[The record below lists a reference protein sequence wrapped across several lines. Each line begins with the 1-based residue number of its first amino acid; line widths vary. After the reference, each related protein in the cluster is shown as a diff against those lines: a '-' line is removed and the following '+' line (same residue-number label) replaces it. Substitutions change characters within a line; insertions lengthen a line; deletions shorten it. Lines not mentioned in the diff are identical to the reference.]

1 MSEMWAVHSP
11 STPSV
16 FPAPS
21 PPSPRPPRV
30 RNEITAMLVYSV
42 NSVEVELLLRK
53 SVFCPTKLHRILAPC
68 VTMLRRLKKIVIYT
82 AWAVFLQI
90 LRDIAFVFLFLAN
103 PVMYS
108 WWSISLEEKLPS
120 VRNLYKNIEKV
131 RLCSCRH
138 GKLLAARTPIRY
150 ATLHFRRS
158 ARTATSLRYSNLFL
172 N

>member
-11 STPSV
+11 STPSL

-21 PPSPRPPRV
+21 PPPPRPPRV
-30 RNEITAMLVYSV
+30 RNEIAAMLVYSV

-68 VTMLRRLKKIVIYT
+68 VTMLRRLKEIVIYT

-120 VRNLYKNIEKV
+120 VRNLYKNIERV
-131 RLCSCRH
+131 RLCSWLCSW
-138 GKLLAARTPIRY
+138 
-150 ATLHFRRS
+150 RS

>member
-11 STPSV
+11 FTPSL

-21 PPSPRPPRV
+21 PPPRPPRV
-30 RNEITAMLVYSV
+30 RNEIAAMLVYSV
-42 NSVEVELLLRK
+42 NSVEVELFCYVK
-53 SVFCPTKLHRILAPC
+53 ASSVPLNLHRILARC
-68 VTMLRRLKKIVIYT
+68 VTMLRRLKEIVIYT

-120 VRNLYKNIEKV
+120 VRNLYKNIERV

-138 GKLLAARTPIRY
+138 GKLLAVRTPIRY
-150 ATLHFRRS
+150 VTLHFRRS
-158 ARTATSLRYSNLFL
+158 ARTVTSLRYSNLFL